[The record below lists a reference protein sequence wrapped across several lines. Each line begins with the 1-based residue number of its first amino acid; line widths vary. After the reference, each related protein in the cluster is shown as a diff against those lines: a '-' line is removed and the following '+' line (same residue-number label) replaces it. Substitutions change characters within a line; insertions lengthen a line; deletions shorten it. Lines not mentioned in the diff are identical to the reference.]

1 MINQKEVEHA
11 AKLAKLNLDQDK
23 IEKYTKQIGAVL
35 DYVDKLSELD
45 TKDVVPTA
53 YTVPMKNVL
62 REDKVEESL
71 SIVKSIANAPDKKE
85 GQFRAPKIMSE

>member
-71 SIVKSIANAPDKKE
+71 SIAKSIANAPDKKE

>member
-45 TKDVVPTA
+45 TKDVIPTA

-71 SIVKSIANAPDKKE
+71 SIEKSIANAPDKKE